1 MSVRNTQG
9 PWKAVEY
16 QAGDCWQIQYGDRGN
31 WLAEV
36 VIDGDEPSAEADAR
50 LIAAAPELLEAI
62 LAALPY
68 VETAG
73 YDDVYKV
80 GHAAKVAARMATA
93 IAKATGEAD

>member
-50 LIAAAPELLEAI
+50 LIAAAPDLLDALHRLLATTDSGNSATHQPDCRCVFHEAR
-62 LAALPY
+62 A
-68 VETAG
+68 
-73 YDDVYKV
+73 
-80 GHAAKVAARMATA
+80 A
-93 IAKATGEAD
+93 IAKATEEAS